1 MIRFLNRLI
10 SVFCGNKPE
19 KDETIDMDSSIGIN
33 TDIIGTLDIRKVGG
47 SIYIGNDCLIEG
59 YLVCEN
65 ESSKILIGNNV
76 YVGGSTVID
85 CAKSVTIED
94 DVLISYNVTIA
105 DTDGHSMR
113 FSERKK
119 DLQAFRQGKVD
130 WNIIPSMNILIKRGA
145 WIGTRSII
153 LKGITIG
160 EGAIVGAGSVVTR
173 DVPDWSIVAGNPAK
187 VLDEIGKSDR

>member
-1 MIRFLNRLI
+1 MIRILQRLHGFFCSNR
-10 SVFCGNKPE
+10 PE
-19 KDETIDMDSSIGIN
+19 RDEANDMNGSIGNN
-33 TDIIGTLDIRKVGG
+33 TDITGTLEIRKIGG
-47 SIYIGNDCLIEG
+47 SIIVGNDCLIEG
-59 YLVCEN
+59 YLVSEN
-65 ESSKILIGNNV
+65 EASKILIGNNV

-119 DLQAFRQGKVD
+119 DLQAFRQGKVN

-160 EGAIVGAGSVVTR
+160 EGAIVGAGAVVTH
-173 DVPDWSIVAGNPAK
+173 DVPDWSVVSGNPAK
-187 VLDEIGKSDR
+187 VLRIIKKGDR